1 VIDEA
6 ELRQLSREE
15 RRHLARL
22 LATIDEPHV
31 LRDRRFSWRRRIA
44 LLIVLGGCVVLA
56 VWIGV
61 LAVTLPKHFHATH
74 WRGAWVGFDIA
85 LLAAF
90 AATAWA
96 SWRQRQVLIL
106 TLTVTGTLLLCDAW
120 FDLILDIGTGEF
132 WMSVFSAVVAEIPL
146 ALLMFN
152 AARRLHRM
160 SVGIVLQLEGI
171 DAPVPALWRIPLF
184 AEGLETVLP
193 ARYRSDPDPAEPR
206 TPARAELRRW
216 PPSAPRLVNIF
227 TSTKGRPDLQLVKVF
242 TN

>member
-22 LATIDEPHV
+22 LATIDEPRVFWDH
-31 LRDRRFSWRRRIA
+31 RYSWRRRLA

-56 VWIGV
+56 AWIGV

-74 WRGAWVGFDIA
+74 WRGAWVGFDLG

-106 TLTVTGTLLLCDAW
+106 CLTVTGTLLLCDAW
-120 FDLILDIGTGEF
+120 FDLILDIGTDEF
-132 WMSVFSAVVAEIPL
+132 WMSVLTAVVAEIPL

-152 AARRLHRM
+152 AARRLHRL
-160 SVGIVLQLEGI
+160 SVGIVIQLEGI

-184 AEGLETVLP
+184 AEGLEAVLP
-193 ARYRSDPDPAEPR
+193 ARYRSEPVEQEPQAPATVE
-206 TPARAELRRW
+206 
-216 PPSAPRLVNIF
+216 
-227 TSTKGRPDLQLVKVF
+227 
-242 TN
+242 

>member
-1 VIDEA
+1 MIDEA

-15 RRHLARL
+15 RRRLARL

-31 LRDRRFSWRRRIA
+31 LRDRRYSWRRRLA

-56 VWIGV
+56 AWIGV

-74 WRGAWVGFDIA
+74 WRGAWVGFDVG

-106 TLTVTGTLLLCDAW
+106 CLTVTGTLLLCDAW
-120 FDLILDIGTGEF
+120 FDLILDIGTDEF
-132 WMSVFSAVVAEIPL
+132 WTSVFTAAVAEIPL

-152 AARRLHRM
+152 AARRLHRL
-160 SVGIVLQLEGI
+160 SVGIVIQLEGI

-184 AEGLETVLP
+184 AEGLETILP
-193 ARYRSDPDPAEPR
+193 ARYRSDPREHEPQAHA
-206 TPARAELRRW
+206 TVE
-216 PPSAPRLVNIF
+216 
-227 TSTKGRPDLQLVKVF
+227 
-242 TN
+242 